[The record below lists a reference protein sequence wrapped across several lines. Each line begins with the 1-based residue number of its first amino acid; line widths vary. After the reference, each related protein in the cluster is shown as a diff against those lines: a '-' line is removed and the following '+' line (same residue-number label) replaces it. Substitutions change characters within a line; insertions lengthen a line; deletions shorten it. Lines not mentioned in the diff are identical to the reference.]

1 MEIKNIAAALL
12 EVQREIKNPSNSATN
27 PFFKSKYA
35 PLPDILNCVRPLL
48 TENGILLIQNTGSN
62 EAGDVY
68 VQTKLI
74 HTSGEVIE
82 TDKLLLKPDK
92 NTAQGI
98 GSAITYGRRY
108 QLTALLGISSE
119 DDDDGNMA
127 SKTDKKS
134 KKRPKTG
141 PIDLKDDIEA
151 RQWIDEI
158 TDMLIEKKFDINENA
173 IISKAKQHYDG
184 KQVERIEAQLKRK

>member
-12 EVQREIKNPSNSATN
+12 EVQREIKNPSNTAMN

-35 PLPDILNCVRPLL
+35 PLPDILNCIRPLL

-62 EAGDVY
+62 EAGEVY

-119 DDDDGNMA
+119 DDDDGNIA
-127 SKTDKKS
+127 SKTDRKS
-134 KKRPKTG
+134 REHPKGLST
-141 PIDLKDDIEA
+141 DFKDDIEA
-151 RQWIDEI
+151 RKWIDEI
-158 TDMLIEKKFDINENA
+158 TDALLQKKFDVNENA
-173 IISKAKQHYDG
+173 IMSKAKQLYNSQ
-184 KQVERIEAQLKRK
+184 QVERIEVELKRK

>member
-1 MEIKNIAAALL
+1 MEIKNIASALL
-12 EVQREIKNPSNSATN
+12 EVQREIKNPSNTATN

-35 PLPDILNCVRPLL
+35 PLPDILNCIRPIL
-48 TENGILLIQNTGSN
+48 TKNGILLIQNTGSN

-68 VQTKLI
+68 IQTKLI
-74 HTSGEVIE
+74 HTSGEIIE

-119 DDDDGNMA
+119 DDDDGNIA
-127 SKTDKKS
+127 SDKKS
-134 KKRPKTG
+134 RKRQNLNSFKNNNQKVQG
-141 PIDLKDDIEA
+141 
-151 RQWIDEI
+151 
-158 TDMLIEKKFDINENA
+158 
-173 IISKAKQHYDG
+173 
-184 KQVERIEAQLKRK
+184 

>member
-1 MEIKNIAAALL
+1 MEIKNIASALL
-12 EVQREIKNPSNSATN
+12 EVQRKIKNPSNTATN

-35 PLPDILNCVRPLL
+35 PLPDILNCIRPLL
-48 TENGILLIQNTGSN
+48 TENGILLIQNTGST

-68 VQTKLI
+68 IQTKLI

-119 DDDDGNMA
+119 DDDDGNIA
-127 SKTDKKS
+127 SKSDKKS
-134 KKRPKTG
+134 KSRSNDF
-141 PIDLKDDIEA
+141 IDDIEA
-151 RQWIDEI
+151 REWIDEI
-158 TDMLIEKKFDINENA
+158 TNMLIEKEFDVNDNA
-173 IISKAKQHYDG
+173 IISKAKQRFNS
-184 KQVERIEAQLKRK
+184 KQVERIKVQLKRNN